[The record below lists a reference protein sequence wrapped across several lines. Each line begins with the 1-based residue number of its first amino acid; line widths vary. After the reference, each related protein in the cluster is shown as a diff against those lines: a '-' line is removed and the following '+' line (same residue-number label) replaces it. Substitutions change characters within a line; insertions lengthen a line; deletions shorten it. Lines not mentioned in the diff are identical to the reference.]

1 MPKGL
6 KNEKLS
12 GRNFALTIILGVF
25 IAIMVIV
32 LVNLIVDYVYPSPSY
47 EKYCNG
53 TGFQMEPYPIK
64 TGIMSCQ
71 NCSYPQALQDKLDSC
86 TKDNGIPVYKYDER
100 ACPIDL
106 KECNLCQRNLDIDI
120 KAYNRKVF
128 FIYAVI
134 GFILIVVGL
143 FLSQLLLQ
151 LVTLPAGAFL
161 VIEAAMKNF
170 DSKLL
175 VIITFALLII
185 LAIILALRKLR

>member
-1 MPKGL
+1 MAKGL

-32 LVNLIVDYVYPSPSY
+32 LVNLIVDYAYPSPKY
-47 EKYCNG
+47 ENYC
-53 TGFQMEPYPIK
+53 TRSDMEPYSIK
-64 TGIMSCQ
+64 AGIYSCQ
-71 NCSYPQALQDKLDSC
+71 NCTYPKTLQDKVNEC
-86 TKDNGIPVYKYDER
+86 INNKGNVIYEYDER
-100 ACPIDL
+100 GCPSAV
-106 KECNLCQRNLDIDI
+106 KECDLCQVNLENDM

-128 FIYAVI
+128 FIYAAI

-143 FLSQLLLQ
+143 FLAQLLLQ
-151 LVTLPAGAFL
+151 LVTLPAGAAL

-175 VIITFALLII
+175 VIIVFALLII
-185 LAIILALRKLR
+185 LAIILALKKLR